1 MATKFAGDVYD
12 YRCARIWKDLGSDVT
27 LKTAALGLYWKL
39 VNLLWSAFLYKAIL
53 GSKVSRRQRNFST
66 FSTAASFINCIN
78 WIFDKTLNV
87 FYRRVPRIASNILR
101 NLSHSWEFIFT
112 CFQALR
118 LLENLAFYT
127 KHDFSA
133 ISCLHPT
140 LSTVEWSLGYFLFIS
155 SDKYFF
161 WIDQHAW
168 NIMNFKAS
176 IPGPRNR
183 GKFGDIHTY
192 IHTYIQTYIFTN
204 IREISKASGLWHRDP
219 RLSRT
224 QPEIVCFAAIN

>member
-1 MATKFAGDVYD
+1 M
-12 YRCARIWKDLGSDVT
+12 T

-39 VNLLWSAFLYKAIL
+39 VNLLWSAFLYKAIP
-53 GSKVSRRQRNFST
+53 GSKVSRRQCNFST

-78 WIFDKTLNV
+78 WIFDKTSNV
-87 FYRRVPRIASNILR
+87 FYRRVPQIASNILR
-101 NLSHSWEFIFT
+101 NLSHPWEFIFT

-161 WIDQHAW
+161 L
-168 NIMNFKAS
+168 NRSTRVEYNFKAS

-183 GKFGDIHTY
+183 GKFYGGPQVHSEF
-192 IHTYIQTYIFTN
+192 QTTLPILNLTPN
-204 IREISKASGLWHRDP
+204 SKTSLRIPKPHSEFLNLTPNSKTSLRIP
-219 RLSRT
+219 KPHS
-224 QPEIVCFAAIN
+224 EF

>member
-1 MATKFAGDVYD
+1 M
-12 YRCARIWKDLGSDVT
+12 
-27 LKTAALGLYWKL
+27 KTYED
-39 VNLLWSAFLYKAIL
+39 IP
-53 GSKVSRRQRNFST
+53 GSKVSRRQRDFSI

-78 WIFDKTLNV
+78 WIFDKTSNV

-101 NLSHSWEFIFT
+101 NLSHPWEFIFT

-127 KHDFSA
+127 KHEFSA

-140 LSTVEWSLGYFLFIS
+140 LSTVEWSLGYFLLIS

-168 NIMNFKAS
+168 NI

-183 GKFGDIHTY
+183 GKFGAIHIYLETSEKSQKLLVY
-192 IHTYIQTYIFTN
+192 GTGTPGCHV
-204 IREISKASGLWHRDP
+204 RSLK
-219 RLSRT
+219 
-224 QPEIVCFAAIN
+224 

>member
-1 MATKFAGDVYD
+1 MITA
-12 YRCARIWKDLGSDVT
+12 CARIWKDLGSDVT

-39 VNLLWSAFLYKAIL
+39 VNLLWSAFLYEAIP
-53 GSKVSRRQRNFST
+53 GSKVSRRQHDFSI

-78 WIFDKTLNV
+78 WIFDKTSNV

-101 NLSHSWEFIFT
+101 NLSHPWEFIFT

-127 KHDFSA
+127 KHEFSV
-133 ISCLHPT
+133 ISCLHLT
-140 LSTVEWSLGYFLFIS
+140 LSTVEWSLGYFLLIS

-168 NIMNFKAS
+168 NKILRPQFQ
-176 IPGPRNR
+176 G
-183 GKFGDIHTY
+183 
-192 IHTYIQTYIFTN
+192 
-204 IREISKASGLWHRDP
+204 REIKANSVIYTYLETSEKSQKLLAYGTGNPGCHVRSLK
-219 RLSRT
+219 
-224 QPEIVCFAAIN
+224 